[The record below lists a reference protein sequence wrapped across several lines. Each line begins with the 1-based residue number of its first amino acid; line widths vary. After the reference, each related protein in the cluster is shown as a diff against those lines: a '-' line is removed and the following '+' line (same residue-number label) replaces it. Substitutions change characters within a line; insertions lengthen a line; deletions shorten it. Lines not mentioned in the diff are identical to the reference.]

1 MTYLWLL
8 LLLGQK
14 LSERKTSN
22 GFWCLDVTSDTS
34 LEGSFLTK
42 RHRLG
47 WFLYKVTSESVFQ
60 IRARDENLA
69 QDIQIEKSIT

>member
-47 WFLYKVTSESVFQ
+47 WLLYKDKICIESVFQ
-60 IRARDENLA
+60 NLARDENSA
-69 QDIQIEKSIT
+69 KYIQIEK